1 MPSGLF
7 KFAVSTVFAV
17 AASAFAHPGMP
28 AGHPEVAHPNRTLFE
43 LITADIAVHRGDT
56 GFAYEAWMDAAKN
69 EKSADLAKLA
79 WEAAVATRNP
89 EKAIAAAKV
98 WLDSDPA
105 AFEARLTLLADA
117 VERGDEAAVRAQ
129 IDELSRR
136 SSETEKTPAE
146 KGSWLVR
153 LYPGLAA
160 VKPGSGLKTAVQ
172 TLEPIVAQYPK
183 RADVQIGF
191 AQLLART
198 VRAIWPA
205 VAPQQQA
212 PPYLMIMSDSAKPLM
227 FAGKRAIWAKPA
239 QCSKNI
245 LRNIRTTAMCSSSL
259 AALKSV
265 SAVEPQRLMRLCAL

>member
-1 MPSGLF
+1 MSSGLF

-56 GFAYEAWMDAAKN
+56 GFAYEAWMDAAKTKN
-69 EKSADLAKLA
+69 RLTLPSSPGKQLLQHAIL
-79 WEAAVATRNP
+79 

-136 SSETEKTPAE
+136 SSETEKH
-146 KGSWLVR
+146 L
-153 LYPGLAA
+153 
-160 VKPGSGLKTAVQ
+160 
-172 TLEPIVAQYPK
+172 PK
-183 RADVQIGF
+183 RA
-191 AQLLART
+191 
-198 VRAIWPA
+198 
-205 VAPQQQA
+205 
-212 PPYLMIMSDSAKPLM
+212 
-227 FAGKRAIWAKPA
+227 AG
-239 QCSKNI
+239 
-245 LRNIRTTAMCSSSL
+245 L
-259 AALKSV
+259 
-265 SAVEPQRLMRLCAL
+265 

>member
-7 KFAVSTVFAV
+7 KFAVSTVFAA

-43 LITADIAVHRGDT
+43 LIAADIAVHRGDT

-146 KGSWLVR
+146 RGSWLVR

-172 TLEPIVAQYPK
+172 TLVA
-183 RADVQIGF
+183 
-191 AQLLART
+191 
-198 VRAIWPA
+198 
-205 VAPQQQA
+205 
-212 PPYLMIMSDSAKPLM
+212 
-227 FAGKRAIWAKPA
+227 
-239 QCSKNI
+239 
-245 LRNIRTTAMCSSSL
+245 
-259 AALKSV
+259 
-265 SAVEPQRLMRLCAL
+265 

>member
-172 TLEPIVAQYPK
+172 RSNRSSLSTPS
-183 RADVQIGF
+183 VQTYKS
-191 AQLLART
+191 ALHSSSPVR

-239 QCSKNI
+239 QCSKI
-245 LRNIRTTAMCSSSL
+245 S
-259 AALKSV
+259 
-265 SAVEPQRLMRLCAL
+265 